1 LSIADCRFHDLR
13 LRKKLAIADWQL
25 EITIME
31 NLFKDIRFGVRMLA
45 KRPAVTLVAV
55 LTLALGIGANTA
67 IFSGVSAFLMRPLP
81 VPEPDRL
88 VRPLEMTEDRGT
100 TDEMSY
106 PDFLDYRNQATSIV
120 DLAAEDMIQV
130 AIDAENQ
137 NDVIWGQVVSAN
149 YFDVVQVKPTMG
161 RSFLPDEDKAVGA
174 SPVVVL
180 GHGFWQRR
188 MGSDPNVVGKT
199 VQLNN
204 RAYQV
209 IGVAPQ
215 SFSGTKFALAMDFW
229 VPISMAEELRRNENI
244 LADRGSHW
252 MNVIGRL
259 KPGVS
264 LAQASAEMSAIGAR
278 LNQAYPDDR
287 ASNTFVKVL
296 GEVDGRW
303 EEMGN
308 AFKSGGAI
316 AMAIVGLILLI
327 ACANVANLMLARAA
341 ARRKEIGIRLALGA
355 SRGRL
360 VRQLLTESMILSLV
374 GGGLGLLLA
383 FWVTDLMEGFIPV
396 LEYNV
401 INDFFAIDSRALIF
415 TLIISLGTG
424 IVFGLA
430 PAWHSSN
437 PDVVPVLKGDPEA
450 AQRGKRRAFGLRN
463 MLVVAQV
470 ALSLVV
476 LVCGGLFIKSFR
488 KAQTMDPGFDNANGL
503 IVSLSPTLVGY
514 DEEQARNFYR
524 QIIERVTHVPG
535 VEAAALT
542 RTMPLGDSSNSTGP
556 ILKEGETLQR
566 GSAGR
571 VIMTNIVGSGYF
583 KTMQIPIL
591 DGRDFDDRDTQK
603 SQTVV
608 IVNQKMAQTLW
619 PGESAVGKRIFI
631 GADSR
636 DALEVVGVVKTGKY
650 RNLAEDPKPF
660 FYYAMGQLRPRTM
673 AMVMRA
679 SVDPRSLV
687 GAIRAEVQALDRR
700 VPVYA
705 VKTMDEHKT
714 YALWAP
720 NMAASFSLAFGVVAI
735 LLSAV
740 GLYSVMAYV
749 VSQRTREVGIRMA
762 LGANRADVLKM
773 ITRQGM
779 KLAVVGVGIG
789 LVMALA
795 LAQVLSSLLIGV
807 SGYDVTT
814 FIVVPTLLVAVALL
828 ACYLP
833 ARRAT
838 KVDPLVAL
846 RYE

>member
-1 LSIADCRFHDLR
+1 
-13 LRKKLAIADWQL
+13 
-25 EITIME
+25 ME
-31 NLFKDIRFGVRMLA
+31 NLFKDIRFGVRMLT
-45 KRPAVTLVAV
+45 KNPGVTLVAV
-55 LTLALGIGANTA
+55 VTLAFGIGANTA
-67 IFSGVSAFLMRPLP
+67 IFSGVNAFLMRPLS
-81 VPEPDRL
+81 VPNGGEL
-88 VRPLEMTEDRGT
+88 VRPQETAEDRGI
-100 TDEMSY
+100 TDQFSY
-106 PDFLDYRNQATSIV
+106 PDFLDYRNQSTSFTG
-120 DLAAEDMIQV
+120 LAAEDMVQA
-130 AIDAENQ
+130 AIDSENQ

-149 YFDVVQVKPTMG
+149 YFDVLQVKPIMG
-161 RSFLPDEDKAVGA
+161 RTFLPDEDKTIGA
-174 SPVVVL
+174 NPVVVL
-180 GHGFWQRR
+180 SHSFWQRR

-209 IGVAPQ
+209 IGVGPDY
-215 SFSGTKFALAMDFW
+215 FVGTKFALALDFW
-229 VPISMAEELRRNENI
+229 VPITMAEDLRRSPDL
-244 LADRGSHW
+244 LASRGSHW

-264 LAQASAEMSAIGAR
+264 IAQASAEVSAIASR
-278 LNQAYPDDR
+278 LNQAYPDNR
-287 ASNTFVKVL
+287 ANTTQAQVL
-296 GEVDGRW
+296 SEVDGRW
-303 EEMGN
+303 EEMGSV
-308 AFKSGGAI
+308 FKSGGAI

-327 ACANVANLMLARAA
+327 ACANVANLMLAKAA
-341 ARRKEIGIRLALGA
+341 ARRREIGIRLALGA
-355 SRGRL
+355 SRARL
-360 VRQLLTESMILSLV
+360 IRQLLTESMLLSIV

-383 FWVTDLMEGFIPV
+383 FWVTDLMQGFIPV
-396 LEYNV
+396 LEYNIV
-401 INDFFAIDSRALIF
+401 NGFFSLDSRALVF

-450 AQRGKRRAFGLRN
+450 AKRGKRRAFGLRN
-463 MLVVAQV
+463 VLVVAQV

-488 KAQTMDPGFDNANGL
+488 KAQTMDPGFGNANGL
-503 IVSLSPTLVGY
+503 IVSMSPTLVGY
-514 DEEQARNFYR
+514 DKDQARQFFR
-524 QIIERVTHVPG
+524 QVLERMSHLPG
-535 VEAAALT
+535 VEAAAFT
-542 RTMPLGDSSNSTGP
+542 RTLPLGDSSNFNGP
-556 ILKEGETLQR
+556 ILKEGETLAR

-571 VIMTNIVGSGYF
+571 NIMTTVISPGYF
-583 KTMQIPIL
+583 QTMQIPML
-591 DGRDFDDRDTQK
+591 EGRDFDDRDQPKTK
-603 SQTVV
+603 AVI
-608 IVNQKMAQTLW
+608 IVNQRMAEMLW

-631 GADSR
+631 GTDGR
-636 DALEVVGVVKTGKY
+636 DPLEVVGVVKTGKY
-650 RNLAEDPKPF
+650 RNLAEDPKPV
-660 FYYAMGQLRPRTM
+660 FYYSMGQWRPTTM
-673 AMVMRA
+673 ALVIRP

-687 GAIRAEVQALDRR
+687 GAVRSEVQALDRR
-700 VPVYA
+700 VPVFA
-705 VKTMDEHKT
+705 VKTMEQHKT

-720 NMAASFSLAFGVVAI
+720 NMAASFSLAFGMVAI

-762 LGANRADVLKM
+762 LGADRSDVMKM

-779 KLAVVGVGIG
+779 RLAAVGVAIG
-789 LVMALA
+789 LVLALA
-795 LAQVLSSLLIGV
+795 LAQVLSSLLIGI

-814 FIVVPTLLVAVALL
+814 FILVPVLLVVVALV